1 MNIQE
6 ILKKLLKN
14 NPLAE
19 LRRKSMRRKLQ
30 NKNASFLCPNCIG
43 GILFHDLGLQ
53 FRSPTVNTMILQ
65 PEFKKFVLN
74 LEEYL
79 KKDLVFFS
87 APSYSCP
94 CAKLGDLTIHFTHY
108 HTEQEA
114 AEKWKQRTE
123 RIDYDNLFVFL
134 MQRDGLTDTD
144 IAQMGAVRARGLV
157 VFTNKEYPELPYT
170 VYLKDY
176 CNERE
181 VGNVLKQS
189 YLNGRRD
196 YERYFDFVKWF
207 NEADG
212 GDFDVSAFK
221 RV

>member
-1 MNIQE
+1 M
-6 ILKKLLKN
+6 LYKKILKN
-14 NPLAE
+14 NPLAA
-19 LRRKSMRRKLQ
+19 LRKRRMRAKLQ
-30 NKNASFLCPNCIG
+30 NKSASFLCPNCIG

-65 PEFKKFVLN
+65 PEFAKFVLN

-79 KKDLVFFS
+79 KKELEFFS
-87 APSYSCP
+87 DPSYSCP
-94 CAKLGDLTIHFTHY
+94 CAKLGDITIHFTHY

-114 AEKWKQRTE
+114 AEKWKQRTQRLDFE
-123 RIDYDNLFVFL
+123 NLFVFL
-134 MQRDGLTDTD
+134 MQRDGLTDAD
-144 IAQMGAVRARGLV
+144 IAQMGSVHAKGLV

-170 VYLKDY
+170 VYLKEY

-181 VGNVLKQS
+181 VGNVLKQFHLS
-189 YLNGRRD
+189 GRRD

-207 NEADG
+207 NEANG
-212 GDFDVSAFK
+212 GNFDVSAFK